1 MLGKANYSAK
11 RRGLRKIIIAGYR
24 VRDNLETRELI
35 TRQAT
40 IYTVSRVHRPFV
52 HICEAV
58 PIEELRVFQN
68 VLD

>member
-1 MLGKANYSAK
+1 MANTLGDAHYNAK
-11 RRGLRKIIIAGYR
+11 EEDNGDRYCR

-35 TRQAT
+35 TGQAT
-40 IYTVSRVHRPFV
+40 IYTVSQVHRPFV

-58 PIEELRVFQN
+58 PIKELRVFQN